1 MFDFLLRDAAQREG
15 QWLEL
20 GGEKVWLAWKRHATA
35 KRLKLLVS
43 ADGPRLTL
51 PVRASQ
57 KSALAFVAEHHAWI
71 LAQWPPPL
79 PKSLAPLVNRPN
91 ATVPFFRRGSSP
103 LRPGGKNPHQYHI

>member
-20 GGEKVWLAWKRHATA
+20 GGEKIWLAWKRHAKA

-51 PVRASQ
+51 PPRASQ

-71 LAQWPPPL
+71 LDQWLKHQPKPLAQDPGPEHA
-79 PKSLAPLVNRPN
+79 LAPKQRQ
-91 ATVPFFRRGSSP
+91 TSECC
-103 LRPGGKNPHQYHI
+103 